1 MHFVHALFFEEIL
14 CMHGDMCVLV
24 SHAMAPARTER
35 ASVISGLAHY
45 LVGPRR
51 SSYHGLFTG
60 WACNCSFFS
69 LLFSANEHPA
79 IVDTIVYMILEKNDM
94 YIWLPAASNPFSC
107 VREYLMYMALLY
119 S

>member
-1 MHFVHALFFEEIL
+1 VGLLITLFSP
-14 CMHGDMCVLV
+14 GDLRTMAFSLV
-24 SHAMAPARTER
+24 
-35 ASVISGLAHY
+35 GLAI
-45 LVGPRR
+45 V
-51 SSYHGLFTG
+51 
-60 WACNCSFFS
+60 FFL

-79 IVDTIVYMILEKNDM
+79 IVDTIVYMILEKKDM